1 MLKIYAVDIENGFDD
16 TTLSLF
22 LNICESEKK
31 NRIIN
36 MKNKRASELS
46 LAANA
51 LAKFAIKNTFS
62 IPIKE
67 QIFVV
72 GQHGKPFLKNTNNVH
87 FSVSHSG
94 NMAVCAVSNCKIGVD
109 IQKITRFSKKT
120 ADFIGLPS
128 DCKTDEF
135 FKAWTQLEAS
145 AKRTGEPLISFVKSV
160 SAPSPQ
166 TFSIKYKNYYISVSR

>member
-31 NRIIN
+31 KRIMN
-36 MKNKRASELS
+36 MKNKRASKLS

-51 LAKFAIKNTFS
+51 LAKFAIKNTFG

-67 QIFVV
+67 QLFVV
-72 GQHGKPFLKNTNNVH
+72 GQHGKPFLKNKNNVH
-87 FSVSHSG
+87 FSISHSG
-94 NMAVCAVSNCKIGVD
+94 TMAVCAVSDRMVGVD
-109 IQKITRFSKKT
+109 VQKITGFSKKT
-120 ADFIGLPS
+120 ANFIGLPS

-135 FKAWTQLEAS
+135 FKAWTQVEAAS
-145 AKRTGEPLISFVKSV
+145 KRTGEPLISFVKSV
-160 SAPSPQ
+160 SAPTPQ

>member
-1 MLKIYAVDIENGFDD
+1 MLKIYAVNIENGFDD

-31 NRIIN
+31 NRIMN

-46 LAANA
+46 LVANA
-51 LAKFAIKNTFS
+51 LAKFAIKNTFG

-67 QIFVV
+67 QLFAV
-72 GQHGKPFLKNTNNVH
+72 GQHGKPFLKNTNNVY
-87 FSVSHSG
+87 FSISHSG
-94 NMAVCAVSNCKIGVD
+94 TMAVCAVSDCMVGVD
-109 IQKITRFSKKT
+109 VQKITKFSKKT

-135 FKAWTQLEAS
+135 FKAWTQVEAAS
-145 AKRTGEPLISFVKSV
+145 KRIGEPLISFVKSV
-160 SAPSPQ
+160 SAPTPQ
-166 TFSIKYKNYYISVSR
+166 TFSIKYKNYYISVSW

>member
-31 NRIIN
+31 KRIIN

-51 LAKFAIKNTFS
+51 LAKFAIKNTFG
-62 IPIKE
+62 IPITE
-67 QIFVV
+67 QLFVV
-72 GQHGKPFLKNTNNVH
+72 GQHGKPFLKNTNNVY
-87 FSVSHSG
+87 FSISHSG
-94 NMAVCAVSNCKIGVD
+94 KMAVCAVSDCKVGVD
-109 IQKITRFSKKT
+109 VQKITEFSKKT
-120 ADFIGLPS
+120 ANFIGLPS

-135 FKAWTQLEAS
+135 FKTWTQLEAS
-145 AKRTGEPLISFVKSV
+145 AKRTGEPLISFVKSK
-160 SAPSPQ
+160 STPAPQ